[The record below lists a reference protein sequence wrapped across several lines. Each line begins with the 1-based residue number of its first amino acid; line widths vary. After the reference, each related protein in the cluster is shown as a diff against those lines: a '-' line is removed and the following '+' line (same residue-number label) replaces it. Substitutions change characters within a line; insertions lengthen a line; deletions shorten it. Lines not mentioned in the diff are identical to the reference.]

1 MEDGRLPLGLALA
14 SVDEPGPARAVL
26 TDLVASYSQQPHDLL
41 DLARGASA
49 EGLHD
54 VALIASISLLS
65 RLSPQ
70 QRLKTPFT
78 VEQLAYPA
86 PYSEAVLAA
95 ARAEG
100 IPPLLLLALVR
111 QESAFNPA
119 ALSIA
124 DARGLTQVI
133 PQTGRAIADSL
144 GVEWDAGDLLKPD
157 RSLRFGAHYLA
168 VQIDQFDGNV
178 LAALAAYNGGPHNAA
193 RWLEEQ
199 WWPGADGYIHAV
211 SFSET
216 RRYIER
222 VLENYAWYR
231 YLYAGASRPAIR

>member
-1 MEDGRLPLGLALA
+1 
-14 SVDEPGPARAVL
+14 VL
-26 TDLVASYSQQPHDLL
+26 TDLVASYRQQPHDLL
-41 DLARGASA
+41 DLAREASA
-49 EGLHD
+49 VGLHD
-54 VALIASISLLS
+54 VALIASVSLLS

-70 QRLKTPFT
+70 QRLETPFT

-86 PYSEAVLAA
+86 PYPEAVLEA

-133 PQTGRAIADSL
+133 PATGRAIADSL
-144 GVEWDAGDLLKPD
+144 GVEWDAADLLKAD

-168 VQIDQFDGNV
+168 MQLDRFDGNV
-178 LAALAAYNGGPHNAA
+178 LTALAAYNGGPQNAA

-199 WWPGADGYIHAV
+199 TWPGADGYIHAV
-211 SFSET
+211 GFSET